1 MEGSEQLSRGF
12 KRPMVH
18 HPEAA
23 AAASRVK
30 TRSQVLME
38 ELGLSAA
45 SGGDSSGRGPAD
57 SSSSESGGRLVC
69 EQHHVTLSILL
80 VEPSSQ
86 WLPAAAAVGQTC
98 HTRTRLAAVN

>member
-1 MEGSEQLSRGF
+1 
-12 KRPMVH
+12 MVH

-45 SGGDSSGRGPAD
+45 ASGAESSGRGPAD
-57 SSSSESGGRLVC
+57 SSSSDEEEEG
-69 EQHHVTLSILL
+69 
-80 VEPSSQ
+80 
-86 WLPAAAAVGQTC
+86 
-98 HTRTRLAAVN
+98 